1 MAKKRFSIK
10 GKQLLTLGLAALVI
24 TAGYYRWTVEEE
36 KYESVSVTSEAIP
49 TNGEEEQK
57 KEEANQNQEMSLS
70 ALKEERDRT
79 RGEMKEQWEKTA
91 KSNDAGIESKQEAE
105 KKIKMM
111 NEYIEKENTIEM
123 LVKAKGYGD
132 CFAHINESGVTVRVS
147 GGEING
153 SKVAQIKDIIVGETD
168 VPVRNIKIS
177 AE

>member
-1 MAKKRFSIK
+1 MAKKGFSLK
-10 GKQLLTLGLAALVI
+10 GKQILTLGLAALVV
-24 TAGYYRWTVEEE
+24 TAGYYRWTIEEE
-36 KYESVSVTSEAIP
+36 KYESVSVSSEAIP
-49 TNGEEEQK
+49 VNAEGEQNGDS
-57 KEEANQNQEMSLS
+57 QNQEKSLS

-79 RGEMKEQWEKTA
+79 RGELKEEWEKTA
-91 KSNDAGIESKQEAE
+91 KSSDAGIEAKQDAERKIKEMTQSAE
-105 KKIKMM
+105 K
-111 NEYIEKENTIEM
+111 EKTIEM

-153 SKVAQIKDIIVGETD
+153 SRVAQIKDIIVTETD

>member
-1 MAKKRFSIK
+1 MAKKGFSLK
-10 GKQLLTLGLAALVI
+10 GKQILTLGLAALVV

-36 KYESVSVTSEAIP
+36 KYESVSVSGEAIP
-49 TNGEEEQK
+49 VNGEGEQNGS
-57 KEEANQNQEMSLS
+57 ETQGQEKSLS
-70 ALKEERDRT
+70 VLKEERDRT
-79 RGEMKEQWEKTA
+79 RGELKEEWEKTA
-91 KSNDAGIESKQEAE
+91 KSSDAGMEAKQDAE
-105 KKIKMM
+105 KKIKEMTQ
-111 NEYIEKENTIEM
+111 NAEKEKTIEM

-153 SKVAQIKDIIVGETD
+153 SRVAQIKDIIVTETD